1 MAELGT
7 LSIDEFTASA
17 RGGGGVNSK
26 NCAKL
31 ATALSNWQADHP
43 SGPEVTTEAG
53 SDQAPAPEEAV
64 AETSLQD
71 DSSESATDSC
81 APSFLS
87 PKGSGTPAGILG
99 GVLAEAD
106 KASLKRSAELLAESV
121 SPEATAADAT
131 VDEATS
137 EARRGEQSVNS
148 PGEESEATAA
158 ATEAAPQASIDATAV
173 ANGANEEDVQEC
185 PSPRKRSSSA
195 AASLFKGVDDEF
207 GDDEDID
214 NSNRNNLNDVEDKEM
229 NDYESNTTAMPSS
242 PTDEATVDDDDSCT
256 VAPLPGLGDG
266 SSGTVVAKETATALQ
281 ALRRVSV
288 HGLTSPI
295 AQPSS
300 SNDLSTQDKEARA
313 AAITAGAATLNF
325 EDADGTSD
333 NIASRKSVENGGEAE
348 GEGADS
354 FVATG
359 QAGDDHD
366 STGAG
371 DEGAVKKAALKRG
384 SVCFQGTTVQGTRS
398 PSMKQREAV
407 WNRQL
412 SGEPELLED
421 DDGEHVANDASNGSS
436 NSGFESEEDY
446 LEQYLVPKF
455 AHLLA
460 MLERDEDGFVSAF
473 VADSG
478 LGLLASALKHVVDSA
493 LVHAAAEHPFP
504 ATGSSAADDDNAPSV
519 DSEVVPDSP
528 AATGAASSPVP
539 DTASFSITPVS
550 PLRMSHS
557 GQGCSMSPAALTLQ
571 GLILAATLLVL
582 DSTPGLEWALNNVE
596 ALSGIFISIQVGW
609 HFSLHTSLFFAIF
622 LYSIGRH
629 NFDIFH
635 GFLIYSTIISPHI
648 HFHVPSSFV
657 FGDQTSGQR
666 SDMGRAYAIL
676 TSLCYSGDDYEENG
690 RRLFV
695 EVRVHFLLS
704 LFLHTYAS
712 ILVALGFVK
721 FSPSLILVLR
731 SRHAF
736 FKLCP
741 SLTLNQSTRCSSA
754 STNLTRRALA
764 STLLAA
770 FCGTKRHLGRYVELP
785 NLIFS

>member
-1 MAELGT
+1 
-7 LSIDEFTASA
+7 
-17 RGGGGVNSK
+17 VNSK

-31 ATALSNWQADHP
+31 ATALSDWQADHP
-43 SGPEVTTEAG
+43 SEPEVATEAG

-64 AETSLQD
+64 PETSLQD
-71 DSSESATDSC
+71 DSPESATDSS

-87 PKGSGTPAGILG
+87 PKGNGTPAGILG

-106 KASLKRSAELLAESV
+106 KASLQRSAELIAESV
-121 SPEATAADAT
+121 SPEATTTADAT
-131 VDEATS
+131 IDEATS
-137 EARRGEQSVNS
+137 EARPEEKGVKS
-148 PGEESEATAA
+148 PGEESEATGVV
-158 ATEAAPQASIDATAV
+158 TEAAPQASVDANAV
-173 ANGANEEDVQEC
+173 ANGANEEDGQDC
-185 PSPRKRSSSA
+185 LSPRKRSSSA
-195 AASLFKGVDDEF
+195 AASLFKGVDDEY
-207 GDDEDID
+207 GDDDDDD
-214 NSNRNNLNDVEDKEM
+214 NDNDVNEDGDKQ
-229 NDYESNTTAMPSS
+229 TALPSA

-266 SSGTVVAKETATALQ
+266 SSGTEVAKETATALQ

-635 GFLIYSTIISPHI
+635 EFLIYSTIISPHI

-666 SDMGRAYAIL
+666 SNMGRAYAIL

-695 EVRVHFLLS
+695 EVRAHRY
-704 LFLHTYAS
+704 H
-712 ILVALGFVK
+712 
-721 FSPSLILVLR
+721 R
-731 SRHAF
+731 
-736 FKLCP
+736 
-741 SLTLNQSTRCSSA
+741 
-754 STNLTRRALA
+754 
-764 STLLAA
+764 A
-770 FCGTKRHLGRYVELP
+770 FCIPAHQYSLLQASSNCLLP
-785 NLIFS
+785 

>member
-106 KASLKRSAELLAESV
+106 KASLQRSAELLAESV

-137 EARRGEQSVNS
+137 EATSEAMSEARPGEQSVNS

-173 ANGANEEDVQEC
+173 ANGANEEDVHAL

-295 AQPSS
+295 AQTSS
-300 SNDLSTQDKEARA
+300 NNDLSAQDKEARA
-313 AAITAGAATLNF
+313 AAITAGAATLDF
-325 EDADGTSD
+325 EEANGTGD
-333 NIASRKSVENGGEAE
+333 NTAASVENGSEAE
-348 GEGADS
+348 GEGADD

-359 QAGDDHD
+359 QAGSDYG

-371 DEGAVKKAALKRG
+371 DEGTEKKAALKRG

-421 DDGEHVANDASNGSS
+421 DGGERVANDASNGSS

-493 LVHAAAEHPFP
+493 LVHAATEHPIP
-504 ATGSSAADDDNAPSV
+504 VTGSSAANDDNAPSV
-519 DSEVVPDSP
+519 DGGVVPVSP
-528 AATGAASSPVP
+528 TATGAAPLPVP

-557 GQGCSMSPAALTLQ
+557 GQGCSLSPAALTLQ

-609 HFSLHTSLFFAIF
+609 HFFFA
-622 LYSIGRH
+622 
-629 NFDIFH
+629 
-635 GFLIYSTIISPHI
+635 
-648 HFHVPSSFV
+648 HVFV
-657 FGDQTSGQR
+657 FCD
-666 SDMGRAYAIL
+666 I
-676 TSLCYSGDDYEENG
+676 SLLYW
-690 RRLFV
+690 
-695 EVRVHFLLS
+695 
-704 LFLHTYAS
+704 
-712 ILVALGFVK
+712 
-721 FSPSLILVLR
+721 
-731 SRHAF
+731 
-736 FKLCP
+736 
-741 SLTLNQSTRCSSA
+741 SS
-754 STNLTRRALA
+754 
-764 STLLAA
+764 
-770 FCGTKRHLGRYVELP
+770 
-785 NLIFS
+785 